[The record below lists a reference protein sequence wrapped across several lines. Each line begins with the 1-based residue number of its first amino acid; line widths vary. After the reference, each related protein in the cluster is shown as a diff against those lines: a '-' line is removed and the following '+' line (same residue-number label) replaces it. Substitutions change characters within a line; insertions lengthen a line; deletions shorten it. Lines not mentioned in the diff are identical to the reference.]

1 MKRIACLFMAV
12 TLLLGLTACES
23 GEKKDLTSDINPQQ
37 VKGKET
43 DESFEKIYADFAV
56 KSFKNFTDKEKNSMI
71 SPVSIMLALSMTAN
85 GAEGETL
92 EEMKNLLAEGLET
105 EELNQYLY
113 ALSEKLTQGESA
125 MKIANSVWFRDD
137 ENRLQVN
144 EDFLQTAADY
154 YNAQIFKE
162 PFNQQTLNE

>member
-23 GEKKDLTSDINPQQ
+23 GEEKDLTSDINPQQ
-37 VKGKET
+37 VQGKET

-125 MKIANSVWFRDD
+125 MIIAHTVWFRVD
-137 ENRLQVN
+137 ENSLKVS
-144 EDFLQTAADY
+144 EDVVQTVADY
-154 YNAQIFKE
+154 
-162 PFNQQTLNE
+162 